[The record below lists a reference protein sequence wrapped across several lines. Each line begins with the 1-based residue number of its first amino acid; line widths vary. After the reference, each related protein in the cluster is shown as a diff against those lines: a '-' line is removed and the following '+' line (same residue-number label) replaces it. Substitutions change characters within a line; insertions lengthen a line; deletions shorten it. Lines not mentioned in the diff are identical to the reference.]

1 MAAEPTG
8 EAPDA
13 AAARAPARDS
23 RLLREAGSTHGTPL
37 AWLLVP
43 SLALAAGALLLALHE
58 RPHVG
63 EYRQRILQLLFARDE
78 TAGAGLLLALI
89 AIGGAVGAALS
100 RSARTPARI
109 GGLVEWL
116 AKKWSVRAIAAAS
129 ALLLTIGALTV
140 YQARPLAMDE
150 YAHWFQARALAAG
163 ELTGRFPS
171 DLLPRLVPPA
181 LLYPFFAT
189 DPATGSVASTYWPGF
204 ALLLVPF
211 TWLRAPWLLNPLL
224 GGASLLLLAM
234 LARRW
239 TGDAAAAGWAVLLGL
254 ASPAFTVNALSFY
267 PLTAHLLLNLVWM
280 ALLVEGAVAGDTAT
294 FDARASLPAPPA
306 LTADARRLLAAGAVG
321 SLALVLHNPVPHA
334 VFALPWLAALLR
346 RRGVRAFAW
355 LALGYLPLV
364 LLLGVGW
371 LPVRGGVADP
381 SAPATTGRLLAR
393 AANLLT
399 DAFALPSGSLLYAR
413 LLGLAE
419 LVIWAAPFLPVL
431 ALLGWRV
438 ARRGSPLRLLGASAL
453 ATLFLYCFI
462 PFDQGHGWGYRY
474 FHAAWSS
481 LPLLGAAALVDS
493 RAARWRAPVLAAA
506 LLAIPAANALRSAQ
520 VHSFIAE
527 HHAQLPPLP
536 RPSRGERY
544 LCFVSLQGGFYR
556 IDLLRN
562 DPFLRD
568 PVTYL
573 ASYGFERDA
582 ALVARRFPG
591 ATLASHDDD
600 GSVWRLAR

>member
-1 MAAEPTG
+1 MTRGA
-8 EAPDA
+8 
-13 AAARAPARDS
+13 S
-23 RLLREAGSTHGTPL
+23 L
-37 AWLLVP
+37 AVLLVP
-43 SLALAAGALLLALHE
+43 SVLLGAGALLLALHE
-58 RPHVG
+58 RPHLA
-63 EYRQRILQLLFARDE
+63 EYRQRIFHLLFARDE
-78 TAGAGLLLALI
+78 AAGAGLLLGLI
-89 AIGGAVGAALS
+89 AIGGVAGVALS
-100 RSARTPARI
+100 RRARTRARI
-109 GGLVEWL
+109 GGLVGLPERL
-116 AKKWSVRAIAAAS
+116 AEKRGVRAIAAIS
-129 ALLLTIGALTV
+129 VLLFAIGAVTV

-150 YAHWFQARALAAG
+150 YAHWFQARAFAAG
-163 ELTGRFPS
+163 QLTGRFPP

-189 DPATGSVASTYWPGF
+189 APATGTVASTYWPGF

-224 GGASLLLLAM
+224 GGASLLLLAV

-239 TGDAAAAGWAVLLGL
+239 TGDAAAAGWALLLAL
-254 ASPAFTVNALSFY
+254 ASPAFTINALSFY

-280 ALLVEGAVAGDTAT
+280 ALLVEGATVGDAAALE
-294 FDARASLPAPPA
+294 ARSPLRTQPA
-306 LTADARRLLAAGAVG
+306 LTADARRLLAAGGVG

-334 VFALPWLAALLR
+334 IFALPWLAALLR
-346 RRGVRAFAW
+346 RRGGRALGW

-364 LLLGVGW
+364 LLLGGGW
-371 LPVRGGVADP
+371 LAVRGGGADP
-381 SAPATTGRLLAR
+381 GTHAASGGLLVRAGDLLAH
-393 AANLLT
+393 
-399 DAFALPSGSLLYAR
+399 AFALPSGSLLYAR

-419 LVIWAAPFLPVL
+419 VLTWAAPFLPVL
-431 ALLGWRV
+431 AVLGWHA

-453 ATLFLYCFI
+453 ATLLLYCFI

-474 FHAAWSS
+474 FHAAWSA

-506 LLAIPAANALRSAQ
+506 LVAIPTANALRSAQ

-527 HHAQLPPLP
+527 HHAQLPPVP
-536 RPSRGERY
+536 RQAIGERY

-556 IDLLRN
+556 VDLLQN

-591 ATLASHDDD
+591 ATLASHDSG
-600 GSVWRLAR
+600 GSVWRLPP